1 MKREPDHELEALLSL
16 DGQEFKFAG
25 GHVVKYKV
33 RRVSPDRGR
42 PQGISYSLTLHDPR
56 GKRIYGIDNAHTVR
70 RQHEFD
76 HSHRYS
82 SNRTAAYEYRGPVGL
97 LEDFLAE
104 VERILI
110 ERGAL

>member
-56 GKRIYGIDNAHTVR
+56 GKRYLRNRQTRTRCVGSMNLIIAIDILRTELLLTNTAVR
-70 RQHEFD
+70 SACWKIFWLKWKE
-76 HSHRYS
+76 S
-82 SNRTAAYEYRGPVGL
+82 
-97 LEDFLAE
+97 
-104 VERILI
+104 
-110 ERGAL
+110 